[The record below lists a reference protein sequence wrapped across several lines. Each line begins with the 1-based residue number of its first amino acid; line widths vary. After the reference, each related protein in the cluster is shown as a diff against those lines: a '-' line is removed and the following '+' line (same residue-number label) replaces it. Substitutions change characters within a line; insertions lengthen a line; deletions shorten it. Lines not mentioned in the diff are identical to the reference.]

1 MFFNVSFLVS
11 IHHPSSIETFVKT
24 LNFVKRVSVLFLI
37 VESPLHF
44 HLRQSLLLVG
54 KKRKVEKALKV
65 WRLEIVHVYTLLQT
79 LLPSLTHIRAVGR
92 EEHDSRLSAPP
103 AVKLDLIP
111 IFFPVKMFSCRLLSL
126 LLTTHLCCFVV
137 SNPSPVLGDVV
148 VDRVFIPADCSR
160 LVKDGDYVRYH
171 YNATFVDGKTFD
183 SRSVFFTSVT
193 LPPVSPLVFILRTRA
208 SCSCA

>member
-103 AVKLDLIP
+103 AVKVDLIP
-111 IFFPVKMFSCRLLSL
+111 IFFSSKDVFLPPAFTPSHHTSMLLRGLKSQSCVGGRGGGQSLHPCRLQQ
-126 LLTTHLCCFVV
+126 
-137 SNPSPVLGDVV
+137 
-148 VDRVFIPADCSR
+148 
-160 LVKDGDYVRYH
+160 
-171 YNATFVDGKTFD
+171 
-183 SRSVFFTSVT
+183 TSQ
-193 LPPVSPLVFILRTRA
+193 RR
-208 SCSCA
+208 